1 MAVALDTLRT
11 EIDAAEKAVRIADQR
26 AANTG
31 RALRANWRS
40 KGPMIMGA
48 AGAALLLR
56 QVLRARR
63 KVPRDR
69 VRGQGVGGVVPGLR
83 ALCLGARSAG
93 GDCSKCAGGC
103 GHGEECEESAGECRA
118 RRSRPFRR

>member
-1 MAVALDTLRT
+1 MALAFDTLKT
-11 EIDAAEKAVRIADQR
+11 DIDAAEKAVRIADQR

-40 KGPMIMGA
+40 KGPMVMGA

-63 KVPRDR
+63 KVRETGCRDR
-69 VRGQGVGGVVPGLR
+69 VSEPGFE
-83 ALCLGARSAG
+83 
-93 GDCSKCAGGC
+93 
-103 GHGEECEESAGECRA
+103 HG
-118 RRSRPFRR
+118 P